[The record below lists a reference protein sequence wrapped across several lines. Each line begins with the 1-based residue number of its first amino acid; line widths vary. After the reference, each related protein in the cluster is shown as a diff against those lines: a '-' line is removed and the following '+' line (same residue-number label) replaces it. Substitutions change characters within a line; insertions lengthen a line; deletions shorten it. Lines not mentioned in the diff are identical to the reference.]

1 MSTRQPDH
9 AVPVPH
15 KTTVRSLAGQAHVPV
30 DEAVL
35 RLQQAGLEVRHPNAR
50 LEGAEVRKAREVLGM
65 RAWGEK
71 EPPARRLTKTQL
83 VVQCLRPLR
92 EKGKVG
98 RTHTTPIEHVY
109 GHGVP
114 DHQKDE
120 AREQV
125 ERFVLDGTLCE
136 KQSQGRRHVWLSR
149 EGLVLLARA
158 EQAEAEGDVPGSRDH
173 G

>member
-1 MSTRQPDH
+1 MNTKYPDS
-9 AVPVPH
+9 H
-15 KTTVRSLAGQAHVPV
+15 KPADAPAIVAAKATVRSLAGQAHVPV

-35 RLQQAGLEVRHPNAR
+35 RLQEAGLDVRHPNTK
-50 LEGAEVRKAREVLGM
+50 LEGADVRKAREILGM

-71 EPPARRLTKTQL
+71 PPPARRLTGTQL
-83 VVQCLRPLR
+83 LVQCLRPLR

-120 AREQV
+120 ARAQV
-125 ERFVLDGTLCE
+125 ERFVANGTLCE

-149 EGLVLLARA
+149 EGLALLAGA
-158 EQAEAEGDVPGSRDH
+158 EKTESGEDA
-173 G
+173 

>member
-1 MSTRQPDH
+1 MPNKPPET

-15 KTTVRSLAGQAHVPV
+15 KASVRSLAGQAHVPV

-35 RLQQAGLEVRHPNAR
+35 RLQEAGLDVHHPSAK
-50 LEGAEVRKAREVLGM
+50 LEGAEVRKARELLGM
-65 RAWGEK
+65 RAWGDK
-71 EPPARRLTKTQL
+71 GPPARRLTETQL

-125 ERFVLDGTLCE
+125 ERFVMDGTLCE

-149 EGLVLLARA
+149 EGLALLAGA
-158 EQAEAEGDVPGSRDH
+158 EKTEAEGDV
-173 G
+173 